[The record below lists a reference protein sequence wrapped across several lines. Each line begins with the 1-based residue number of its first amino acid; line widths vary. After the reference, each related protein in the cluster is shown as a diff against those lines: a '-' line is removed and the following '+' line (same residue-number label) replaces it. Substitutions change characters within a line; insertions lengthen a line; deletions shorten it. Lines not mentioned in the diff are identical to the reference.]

1 MKKIKY
7 LFAATLAATLAS
19 CDNFLDVKPVGKMI
33 PTEVSQF
40 ENILNNSLTVDPYF
54 MMDNNRSCFYAA
66 MADNLTISENLAQ
79 YQFTSTFP
87 NLDLLAAY
95 IFYSPVMD
103 PKSTPLTWTYG

>member
-1 MKKIKY
+1 MKKLKY
-7 LFAATLAATLAS
+7 IFAATLAATLAS

-66 MADNLTISENLAQ
+66 MADNLTITENLAKYQ
-79 YQFTSTFP
+79 YTATFP
-87 NLDLLAAY
+87 NLENLAAY
-95 IFYSPVMD
+95 IFYSPVLA
-103 PKSTPLTWTYG
+103 PINSPFSWP